1 MKKRRFGMI
10 FCLVLALAA
19 GACSRE
25 DDNFLPDRQPREVSP
40 SAGTRGEVTQVR
52 RVLLMVSGGH
62 NSLSTDLAKDQQEI
76 TEGYL
81 PEGVD
86 ANTDVL
92 LILSRLK
99 EGYLSTT
106 SVPVLYR
113 LYRGENGDPVR
124 DTLLRWGPEDRLFGG
139 TVLKEALAAMRHRY
153 PAAGYGMVVSS
164 HASGWLPPLYYY
176 DPKPFG
182 DDYEAKDDSG
192 EGDIFFYSAR
202 PGLRSIGE
210 DEDTVQGKTE
220 MVEMD
225 LTDFAAAIP
234 IRLDYV
240 VLDCCLSGGV
250 EVAWALRGK
259 ADLVA
264 FTQTETLSDGF
275 DYTTM
280 MGRLMGEGAPSPLG
294 VCQDFFDFYNGRS
307 GSMRSATISLV
318 DTRKLSPLAQVCATL
333 FEKYREPIGAL
344 SGKDHVQGYFR
355 YHRHY
360 FYDLEDI
367 LLKAGIDAGE
377 QAQLSAALSQCV
389 LYKAATP
396 YFMQGTW
403 YGFAINHHCG
413 LSMYLPSMGSEY
425 LDNYYKEKIG
435 WNSATQL
442 VK

>member
-1 MKKRRFGMI
+1 MKQRFGMVL
-10 FCLVLALAA
+10 CLVLVLVA
-19 GACSRE
+19 GACSHE
-25 DDNFLPDRQPREVSP
+25 EVP
-40 SAGTRGEVTQVR
+40 PQVR

-62 NSLSTDLAKDQQEI
+62 NNLSNDLEADQRDMEK
-76 TEGYL
+76 GYL
-81 PEGVD
+81 PEGIGAD
-86 ANTDVL
+86 TNVL
-92 LILSRLK
+92 LVLSRLK
-99 EGYLSTT
+99 EGWLSNT

-113 LYRGENGDPVR
+113 LYRKEDGTVAR
-124 DTLLRWGPEDRLFGG
+124 DTLLRWGPDARLFGG
-139 TVLKEALAAMRHRY
+139 TVLREAMEAMRYRF
-153 PAAGYGMVVSS
+153 PAASYGMVVSS

-176 DPKPFG
+176 DPTPFG

-192 EGDIFFYSAR
+192 EGGDIVYFSAR
-202 PGLRSIGE
+202 PGRRSIGQ
-210 DEDTVQGKTE
+210 DEDVVASKTE

-234 IRLDYV
+234 VRLDYV
-240 VLDCCLSGGV
+240 VLDCCLSGGI

-275 DYTTM
+275 DYTTI
-280 MGRLMGEGAPSPLG
+280 MGRLLGEGAANPLG
-294 VCQDFFDFYNGRS
+294 VCQDFFEFYNSRS
-307 GSMRSATISLV
+307 GSLRSATISLV
-318 DTRKLSPLAQVCATL
+318 DTRRLDHLAAVCAPL

-360 FYDLEDI
+360 FYDLEDL
-367 LLKAGIDAGE
+367 LLKAGIDEQE
-377 QAQLSAALSQCV
+377 QADLSAALSQCV

-413 LSMYLPSMGSEY
+413 LSMYLPSMGSVY

-442 VK
+442 VKSSPL